1 MATMRKKHTPR
12 LKVKVALEAIKGE
25 KTIAEIT
32 SQYGVHATQVTVW
45 KKKAMEVLP
54 EAFSISKKQ
63 SDIDQTQLI
72 GELYRQI
79 GQLTMEVGWLKKKS
93 ELLG

>member
-1 MATMRKKHTPR
+1 MAVMRKKHTPE

-25 KTIAEIT
+25 KTTAEIT
-32 SQYGVHATQVTVW
+32 SKYGVHATQVTAW
-45 KKKAMEVLP
+45 KKAMEIMP
-54 EAFSISKKQ
+54 EAFSGSRKQ
-63 SDIDQTQLI
+63 ADVDQAKLI
-72 GELYRQI
+72 EELYSQI